1 MRAELFRTTVGGQWR
16 GVAETRPWRLLRRQL
31 RRWRGLLLDLAG
43 GGCRLFLYF
52 VRPRKSTLMEY
63 LFGKYSGAY
72 AHVRVHRLGNII
84 EINHQKLKK
93 ANKTYDRYTVPF
105 EHTPAPYVC
114 FLVGVEPEAS

>member
-1 MRAELFRTTVGGQWR
+1 MSPLSLFRAAEEEHADGVLVWKVQWCIR
-16 GVAETRPWRLLRRQL
+16 TR
-31 RRWRGLLLDLAG
+31 
-43 GGCRLFLYF
+43 
-52 VRPRKSTLMEY
+52 
-63 LFGKYSGAY
+63 
-72 AHVRVHRLGNII
+72 VRVHRLGNII